1 MSSIFEP
8 LKMITATPFYLE
20 GENIDTDQILP
31 AKFLSITSRDGLAGT
46 AFYDWRHD
54 DKGDIIE
61 GHKLN
66 QLSGQDRRIFIVD
79 KNFGCGSSREHA
91 QWALYSYGVRVIIG
105 EAIADI
111 FKSNCLKNGIAAISL
126 NAGEIKK
133 IKTLAGVALTV
144 DLQSKHIVMKKNAA
158 IPFQM
163 DALSR
168 KCLIAGT
175 DQLSILMEAKH
186 EIISY
191 ENNRSIYSD

>member
-1 MSSIFEP
+1 M
-8 LKMITATPFYLE
+8 
-20 GENIDTDQILP
+20 
-31 AKFLSITSRDGLAGT
+31 
-46 AFYDWRHD
+46 
-54 DKGDIIE
+54 
-61 GHKLN
+61 
-66 QLSGQDRRIFIVD
+66 
-79 KNFGCGSSREHA
+79 
-91 QWALYSYGVRVIIG
+91 IIG

-133 IKTLAGVALTV
+133 IKTLAGVELTV
-144 DLQSKHIVMKKNAA
+144 DLQSKHIVMKKNAV

-163 DALSR
+163 DALSH